1 MFWGSHR
8 VRVDEKGRLAIPAQ
22 FRRQL
27 PEGSFISIGQD
38 GVLTIY
44 PPEQWDSLASR
55 LQDPLLGPEQRALSR
70 ALFSQAVACEF
81 DAQGRVSLSSEQR
94 RLAGIEPRSTVAV
107 IGNGAR
113 VEIWAEERGFERV
126 NGVLFDLGLS
136 SDQLEDPSR
145 GFSFRLDGP
154 LDMRM
159 DVAAPVSAARVVNEL
174 PERELAALIRRLGE
188 ERWAVRIARFI
199 A

>member
-8 VRVDEKGRLAIPAQ
+8 VRVDEKGRLAIPAV

-27 PEGSFISIGQD
+27 PEGGSYISIGQD

-44 PPEQWDSLASR
+44 PPDQWESLASR

-70 ALFSQAVACEF
+70 ALFSKAVACEF
-81 DAQGRVSLSSEQR
+81 DGQGRVGLSAEQR

-113 VEIWAEERGFERV
+113 VEIWADERWDAYSADAVGR
-126 NGVLFDLGLS
+126 FD
-136 SDQLEDPSR
+136 
-145 GFSFRLDGP
+145 
-154 LDMRM
+154 
-159 DVAAPVSAARVVNEL
+159 
-174 PERELAALIRRLGE
+174 ELADRVIQGRG
-188 ERWAVRIARFI
+188 
-199 A
+199 

>member
-44 PPEQWDSLASR
+44 PPEQWETLASR

-81 DAQGRVSLSSEQR
+81 WSNRGNVSS
-94 RLAGIEPRSTVAV
+94 GTVDIRAIMQWLKSKGWFGDV
-107 IGNGAR
+107 TLGN
-113 VEIWAEERGFERV
+113 VQFGFEIT
-126 NGVLFDLGLS
+126 S
-136 SDQLEDPSR
+136 SAGGKNFTTNS
-145 GFSFRLDGP
+145 FSVTG
-154 LDMRM
+154 
-159 DVAAPVSAARVVNEL
+159 
-174 PERELAALIRRLGE
+174 
-188 ERWAVRIARFI
+188 
-199 A
+199 